1 MPNFIRGLFP
11 LLTLISLIACQS
23 PSRGPEGAGP
33 VPAPLLS
40 GKVELDAAVKA
51 QADPLAV
58 LFIIARNEQG
68 QIVAVKK
75 LLPPFQWPVDFSLGE
90 ADVMIAGTE
99 LSGKLKLTARLD
111 KDGNANPAQSGDI
124 LGKTEQEWVSRGG
137 REISLKLKEAVP

>member
-1 MPNFIRGLFP
+1 MPNFAPGLF
-11 LLTLISLIACQS
+11 LLFVLLSHAACQNS
-23 PSRGPEGAGP
+23 VRRPEGAAP
-33 VPAPLLS
+33 SPAALLS
-40 GKVELDAAVKA
+40 GKIELDEAVKA

-58 LFIIARNEQG
+58 LFVIARNEQG

-111 KDGNANPAQSGDI
+111 KDGNANPAQAGDI
-124 LGKTEQEWVSRGG
+124 LGKTENEWVKRGDG
-137 REISLKLKEAVP
+137 GIKIRLLEAL